1 MGIQA
6 HAPRFGRDPFDPL
19 IYCVIYLSA
28 FYDPYENLEYLPVAL
43 VNEDQG
49 AVRDGEN
56 LHVGNELVEELQKDS
71 KVKWEVTDRNKLE
84 EGLDK
89 GPITWES
96 SSPRTSRK
104 PWFPWILRNR

>member
-1 MGIQA
+1 MI
-6 HAPRFGRDPFDPL
+6 PL

-89 GPITWES
+89 GTYYMGIVIPKNFS
-96 SSPRTSRK
+96 QAVVSVDS
-104 PWFPWILRNR
+104 RNR